1 MASSHFRITSPRRS
15 KEEIA
20 MRFKLAIS
28 ALVAAVLFGA
38 TAIASA
44 QMQPA
49 PDASNPN
56 KVEPDAAKSN
66 TKPGTTTGS
75 ATHTRTNKGVMPN
88 PSYQDRRDAGTG
100 RGK

>member
-1 MASSHFRITSPRRS
+1 
-15 KEEIA
+15 

-28 ALVAAVLFGA
+28 ALAAAALFGA

-44 QMQPA
+44 QTQPA
-49 PDASNPN
+49 PGASNQN
-56 KVEPDAAKSN
+56 KVEPDATKSN

-75 ATHTRTNKGVMPN
+75 ATHARTNKGVMPN
-88 PSYQDRRDAGTG
+88 PPHQESRDAGNG